1 MPGGLLNLRGRLLR
15 LLLTPMLALFGLS
28 GMVSYALALHYAGS
42 VYDGWLYDS
51 VNSLTVMVEPGING
65 PVLNLPLRAARMFEW
80 DVTDSVYYK
89 VSGERSGLIAGR
101 DNLPDPPP
109 HAGVYRNA
117 SIYDGRVDGR
127 SVRIAALHLDAER
140 LGEPVTVEVAE
151 TVGKRQDMA
160 RQILLSVLLPQ
171 TVLILAATLAIWL
184 GIRVG
189 LAPLASLAAGLP
201 EESAPPDPA
210 TRWARLRTLRRPML
224 GIVLVMA
231 AAGLIPLMRQWTGAP
246 FWMVFLGAVIA
257 SAWVGGTVAGWV
269 AVILSVLTVEYF
281 FIRPYYSFGV
291 SSQDMPYFVAFVAS
305 MIAGNWFG
313 NWRRNADLT
322 MRRAREEME
331 LRLRAGS
338 VKLETAQRRFAADAA
353 HQLRTPLTALKLNL
367 EEASRETNI
376 ESMRRQ
382 LLDAS
387 QAADRVTRLSN
398 QLLLLARTEPTA
410 LAAMP
415 FEPFDLAAL
424 AAEIGAEWVPRAL
437 EKDID
442 LSLSAPPQ
450 PILLSGSRVLMAEV
464 FNNLLENA
472 IKYHPGGGRIA
483 VTVSAVP
490 MVCFRVDDDGP
501 GIPPALRERAQK
513 RFYRLD
519 RSGVEGS
526 GLGLAIAQEI
536 VAAHG
541 GRLSLGEG
549 LDGKGLGVRVEFP
562 PDAARAG
569 GG

>member
-1 MPGGLLNLRGRLLR
+1 MAGGLLNLRGRLLR

-28 GMVSYALALHYAGS
+28 GLVSYALALHYANS

-51 VNSLTVMVEPGING
+51 LNSLALMVEPGDKG
-65 PVLNLPLRAARMFEW
+65 PVLNLPQRAARMFEW
-80 DVTDSVYYK
+80 DVSDSVYYK
-89 VSGERSGLIAGR
+89 VSGDKGLIAGR
-101 DNLPDPPP
+101 ASLPDPP
-109 HAGVYRNA
+109 AGARAYRNA
-117 SIYDGRVDGR
+117 SIYDGSIDGR
-127 SVRIAALHLDAER
+127 GVRIAALR
-140 LGEPVTVEVAE
+140 LSEAQLGQPVTVEVAE
-151 TVGKRQDMA
+151 TIGKRQDMA

-171 TVLILAATLAIWL
+171 TVLILAATVAIWL

-201 EESAPPDPA
+201 EEPQPPDPVG
-210 TRWARLRTLRRPML
+210 RWQRLRALRRPML
-224 GIVLVMA
+224 GVMLVML
-231 AAGLIPLMRQWTGAP
+231 AAGMIPLIRQWIGAP
-246 FWMVFLGAVIA
+246 FWMVFLVAVIT
-257 SAWVGGTVAGWV
+257 SAWVGGAVAGWV

-291 SSQDMPYFVAFVAS
+291 SSQDMPYFIAFIAS

-313 NWRRNADLT
+313 NWRRSANLT
-322 MRRAREEME
+322 MQRAREEME

-338 VKLETAQRRFAADAA
+338 AELEMAQRRFAADAA

-367 EEASRETNI
+367 EQASRETSI

-398 QLLLLARTEPTA
+398 QLLLLARTEPKA

-472 IKYHPGGGRIA
+472 IKYHPGGGHIA
-483 VTVSAVP
+483 VTVSAQP
-490 MVCFRVDDDGP
+490 MLRFGVDDDGP

-513 RFYRLD
+513 RFHRLD
-519 RSGVEGS
+519 RSGAGGS
-526 GLGLAIAQEI
+526 GLGLSIAQEI
-536 VAAHG
+536 VTAHG
-541 GRLSLGEG
+541 GRMTLGEG
-549 LDGKGLGVRVEFP
+549 LNGRGLGVRVEFP
-562 PDAARAG
+562 ADLGRAAG
-569 GG
+569 